1 MLEKIGTGAA
11 CNEVARASW
20 ADGPC
25 LFALLCCGAVLCE
38 REVVSHE

>member
-25 LFALLCCGAVLCE
+25 LFALLCCGADLRG